1 MLKLVNNKWA
11 KEEKRREREK
21 MKKRKRR
28 KERGKGRGEGDR
40 GQRRSGTDPTVL
52 DNRCSGTHT
61 PHMHIQFHLGA
72 VSSLKL
78 H

>member
-1 MLKLVNNKWA
+1 
-11 KEEKRREREK
+11 

-28 KERGKGRGEGDR
+28 NERGKERGEGDR
-40 GQRRSGTDPTVL
+40 GQRRSGTDTTVL
-52 DNRCSGTHT
+52 DSRCSGTYT